1 MIKHKFVDNLTMTDS
16 RYDSSD
22 TKNSDLGLTRPSI
35 LGLGAELNKPGS
47 RKGIQGIS
55 LTPARS
61 LAPSRVSLSSG
72 RPREQYQSVYANR
85 LGGSLTHSAPNIS
98 NLNIPSDRQ
107 AKDNSGESFT
117 PRRANISSLRLTP
130 RRVSQDPCFTKL
142 EQSQDENLE
151 VKNAETPPSR
161 RGSDIVGTSLQRQ
174 LILEE
179 GGFKR
184 NLAVNLSRTHSD
196 IEYSQRLRRV
206 SRNSATYSPKS
217 PDNGANGNDENAKLD
232 SGYSSP
238 KSSKFTYDSTAK
250 SYTNTDDTGIA
261 TATEVARGNSDTL
274 TYKST
279 GNIGKIDGKDF
290 DSVDA
295 KVDTVNRIEKVRYDS
310 GYHSPRYEKI
320 TNTDNQNQTY
330 NNGEVH
336 QNENQSAS
344 RPKPAAVEDLT
355 ENISGVK
362 GNKQYS
368 NETYGTA
375 LEIGNKV
382 DSRGT
387 VNSGPVGYNKDL
399 SEIQTTKQKT
409 ISRGPNLAPT
419 PEHSVLKTS
428 LNSNSDQGKQGSGP
442 ADMSASRNK
451 QTGVSPAGM
460 SQTPVTEDFPTPQP
474 RTRRRLTKRISFK
487 KVVSS
492 VANIS
497 DSD

>member
-16 RYDSSD
+16 HYDSSD

-35 LGLGAELNKPGS
+35 LGSGAQLNKPGS

-55 LTPARS
+55 LTPART
-61 LAPSRVSLSSG
+61 LAPNRVSLSSG

-85 LGGSLTHSAPNIS
+85 LGGSLTNSAPNIS

-107 AKDNSGESFT
+107 AKDNSGETFT
-117 PRRANISSLRLTP
+117 PRRANISLLRLTP
-130 RRVSQDPCFTKL
+130 RRVSQDPCLTKL
-142 EQSQDENLE
+142 EQSQHENLE
-151 VKNAETPPSR
+151 EKNAETPPSR
-161 RGSDIVGTSLQRQ
+161 RGSDIIGTSLQRQ

-184 NLAVNLSRTHSD
+184 NPAVHLSRTHSD

-217 PDNGANGNDENAKLD
+217 PDNGANGNGENVKLD
-232 SGYSSP
+232 SGNSSP
-238 KSSKFTYDSTAK
+238 NSSKFTYDSTAK
-250 SYTNTDDTGIA
+250 SSSDTNDTGIV
-261 TATEVARGNSDTL
+261 TGTELVRGNSDTL

-279 GNIGKIDGKDF
+279 GNIGKIVVEDF

-295 KVDTVNRIEKVRYDS
+295 KADTVNRIEKVRY
-310 GYHSPRYEKI
+310 HSPRYEKVA
-320 TNTDNQNQTY
+320 NTDNQNQTY
-330 NNGEVH
+330 NSVEVNR
-336 QNENQSAS
+336 NENQSAS

-355 ENISGVK
+355 ENKPGAK
-362 GNKQYS
+362 GNRQYS
-368 NETYGTA
+368 NETYGNS

-387 VNSGPVGYNKDL
+387 VNSVPVGYNKDF
-399 SEIQTTKQKT
+399 SEIQTTKQKP
-409 ISRGPNLAPT
+409 ISRGPYLAST
-419 PEHSVLKTS
+419 PENSVLKTS
-428 LNSNSDQGKQGSGP
+428 LNSNSGQGKQGLGL

-451 QTGVSPAGM
+451 QTGVSPAVL
-460 SQTPVTEDFPTPQP
+460 SQTHVTEDFPTPQP

-492 VANIS
+492 VANY
-497 DSD
+497 